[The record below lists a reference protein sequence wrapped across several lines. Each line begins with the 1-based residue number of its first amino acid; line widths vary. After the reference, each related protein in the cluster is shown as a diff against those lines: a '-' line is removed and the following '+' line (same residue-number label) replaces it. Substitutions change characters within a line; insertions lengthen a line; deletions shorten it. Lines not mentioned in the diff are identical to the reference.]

1 VKGKRHS
8 TKTKARI
15 ADTLRARMT
24 DPAVRA
30 QISADTKARM
40 ADPAVRQRIRD
51 GMAAA
56 AGDLVSLT
64 VLRSAWRGAP
74 PSVRR
79 AFVLET
85 LGPLCDGPV
94 GNSSQIEPGVSPS
107 EALAG
112 T

>member
-1 VKGKRHS
+1 MSMREKTQS
-8 TKTKARI
+8 AETKARI
-15 ADTLRARMT
+15 AGTLRARMN

-30 QISADTKARM
+30 KISVDTKARM

-64 VLRSAWRGAP
+64 VLRAAWRGAP

-79 AFVLET
+79 AFVLEL
-85 LGPLCDGPV
+85 LGPLCEGPAV
-94 GNSSQIEPGVSPS
+94 RIEASASV
-107 EALAG
+107 
-112 T
+112 